1 MSSSPDVDEL
11 LQRQHRLHQLA
22 DHVYA
27 AFLKAADDLPAGE
40 SQWRTLALA
49 CVNRLLAGLAS
60 SMGVR
65 SRATVDM
72 ERLKKGTLAHVMGE
86 LLQPVLSRPVRIS
99 LNQEDFRALVAGKEV
114 KLDDP
119 AALVIL
125 SDIGFAVMLD
135 AITKAGLAASEA
147 ETDRRKGT

>member
-60 SMGVR
+60 SMGVDAAAQDFGFAR
-65 SRATVDM
+65 CGHCEKLLSRDEVEGHRCDPADM
-72 ERLKKGTLAHVMGE
+72 ERLKKGT
-86 LLQPVLSRPVRIS
+86 
-99 LNQEDFRALVAGKEV
+99 
-114 KLDDP
+114 
-119 AALVIL
+119 
-125 SDIGFAVMLD
+125 LD

-147 ETDRRKGT
+147 ETDRMKKGT